1 MRPGLT
7 RVVGMVPDQTT
18 PRAVQSACRGEART
32 PRSRLPSGTRSDD
45 LALGLAW
52 AAVDKPRRGGTAVR
66 LARTRARRRHS
77 TPGLAGMPAAA
88 LAPAE
93 FDACV
98 GQHPLQL
105 PAPRPRLAQIGQ
117 QVLRACWAARLIV
130 AGVRRAHEAYVV
142 ADDNGRCGPAAPAAS
157 LSGEGA
163 RAVADGRDRDRHR
176 DQAAVLAQAV
186 STAGSSRGGA
196 ACGSARRR
204 CSRCTSASNRRG
216 IWSATAPSGRGG
228 TAARRR
234 GPANW
239 FRISCR
245 CSSSTRI
252 AGARS
257 RPLARAPN
265 G

>member
-1 MRPGLT
+1 
-7 RVVGMVPDQTT
+7 
-18 PRAVQSACRGEART
+18 
-32 PRSRLPSGTRSDD
+32 
-45 LALGLAW
+45 
-52 AAVDKPRRGGTAVR
+52 
-66 LARTRARRRHS
+66 
-77 TPGLAGMPAAA
+77 
-88 LAPAE
+88 
-93 FDACV
+93 
-98 GQHPLQL
+98 
-105 PAPRPRLAQIGQ
+105 
-117 QVLRACWAARLIV
+117 
-130 AGVRRAHEAYVV
+130 VRRAHEAYVV